1 MFGFLLVFYKCQEVG
16 LKNCIKANLDMLNSN
31 DQYMIN
37 TNNKKFKLIVTWAYK
52 YGRRPLWS

>member
-1 MFGFLLVFYKCQEVG
+1 MFGFLLVVYKCQEVG

-52 YGRRPLWS
+52 YGRRPLW